1 MWRRWCLGFCLCRT
15 VLAVPSTACPDVEQG
30 TLQACE
36 RCIHDDLCQTDT
48 RLNIKYVCHDFTK
61 KCVNPAWNITEVYS
75 RCPEDLSCC
84 VPGVPGLPELLVGFV
99 LQDPADPS
107 TWGAQCKLTCADQQ
121 ARSQHRGGHRGDRI
135 PHHGDGRD

>member
-1 MWRRWCLGFCLCRT
+1 MWRRWHRWCLGVCLYRT

-36 RCIHDDLCQTDT
+36 RCIHDDLCKTDT

-75 RCPEDLSCC
+75 QCPEDLLAPGFAGSRVCQSCWD
-84 VPGVPGLPELLVGFV
+84 VLQ

-107 TWGAQCKLTCADQQ
+107 TWGAQCKLTCPDQQ
-121 ARSQHRGGHRGDRI
+121 APRVRGRW
-135 PHHGDGRD
+135 